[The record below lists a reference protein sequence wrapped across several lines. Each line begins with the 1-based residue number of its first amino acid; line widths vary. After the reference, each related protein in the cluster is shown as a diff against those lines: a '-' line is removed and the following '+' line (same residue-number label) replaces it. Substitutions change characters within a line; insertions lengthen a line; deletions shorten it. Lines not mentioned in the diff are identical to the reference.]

1 MKSWLDIKSTGR
13 LPHLAAIAVTIS
25 AVGGLYWVYT
35 HSQKLSLP
43 AFVTSQEKT
52 SSPAIPKI
60 AAIGYLEPQ
69 GEVIQLSASLPGE
82 GRPKIDKL
90 LVKQGD
96 IVKEGQIIAI
106 LDNNERLRAALNQ
119 AQSRAQIALA
129 RLQQVKAGAK
139 FGDIQAQNA
148 QFNRISAELEGQI
161 SVQKA
166 AIASLEAQ
174 LQGEKAA
181 QIAQINEI
189 KAKLRN
195 ADNDCR
201 RYDSL
206 HKDGAVS
213 IQERDRV
220 CLILETSQASLKA
233 ASANLERIERTL
245 KARIQEAKA
254 NLERTITTLDKQI
267 VVEKARLQS
276 VSEVRSVDVDLAQTE
291 LESARSDIEKAKAD
305 LALSYVKAP
314 KDGTILNVHTR
325 PGELIA
331 DKGIVELANTERM
344 YVTAQVYETD
354 ISRIRQGQIA
364 KIKSPGVAGELRGTV
379 EEIGLKI
386 GRKDVLGNDPVADV
400 DARVVEVKIRLHPLD
415 SQKVANLTNLQVSVI
430 IDDTPTSSPN

>member
-1 MKSWLDIKSTGR
+1 MKSWLSIKSTGR
-13 LPHLAAIAVTIS
+13 LSRLGAITLAVGTI
-25 AVGGLYWVYT
+25 GGLYWAYT
-35 HSQKLSLP
+35 RTDNLSLST
-43 AFVTSQEKT
+43 FVTSQETKPP
-52 SSPAIPKI
+52 SAVPQI

-69 GEVIQLSASLPGE
+69 GEVIEVSASLPGE

-96 IVKEGQIIAI
+96 WLKKGQIIAI
-106 LDNNERLRAALNQ
+106 LDNNERLRASLNQ

-148 QFNRISAELEGQI
+148 QFNRINAELEGQI

-174 LQGEKAA
+174 LQGEKAS

-189 KAKLRN
+189 EAKLRN

-213 IQERDRV
+213 VQERDRV
-220 CLILETSQASLKA
+220 CLILETSQASLSA
-233 ASANLERIERTL
+233 AIANLGRIEKTL
-245 KARIQEAKA
+245 KARIQEARA
-254 NLERTITTLDKQI
+254 NLARTITTLDKQI

-276 VSEVRSVDVDLAQTE
+276 VSEVRSVDVELAQTE
-291 LESARSDIEKAKAD
+291 LQSALSDIEKAKAD

-314 KDGTILNVHTR
+314 RDGTILNVHTR

-354 ISRIRQGQIA
+354 ISRVRQGQSA
-364 KIKSPGVAGELRGTV
+364 TIKSPGVTRELRGIV
-379 EEIGLKI
+379 EEVGFKI

-400 DARVVEVKIRLHPLD
+400 DARVVEVKIRLHPQD
-415 SQKVANLTNLQVSVI
+415 SQKVANLTNLQVNVI
-430 IDDTPTSSPN
+430 IDDASKPN

>member
-1 MKSWLDIKSTGR
+1 MKSWLSTKSTGR
-13 LPHLAAIAVTIS
+13 LPRLGALAVAVGTI
-25 AVGGLYWVYT
+25 GGLYWAYT
-35 HSQKLSLP
+35 RTENLSLP
-43 AFVTSQEKT
+43 TFVTSQETK
-52 SSPAIPKI
+52 PQRAVPQI

-69 GEVIQLSASLPGE
+69 GEVIEVSASLPGE

-90 LVKQGD
+90 LVKEGD
-96 IVKEGQIIAI
+96 TVKASQIIAI
-106 LDNNERLRAALNQ
+106 LDNNERLRASLNQ

-148 QFNRISAELEGQI
+148 QFNRINAELEGQI

-174 LQGEKAA
+174 LQGERAS

-189 KAKLRN
+189 EAKLRN

-206 HKDGAVS
+206 YKDGAVS
-213 IQERDRV
+213 VQERDRV
-220 CLILETSQASLKA
+220 CLILETSQASLTA
-233 ASANLERIERTL
+233 ATANLKRIEKTL
-245 KARIQEAKA
+245 KARIQEARA
-254 NLERTITTLDKQI
+254 NLARTITTLDKQI
-267 VVEKARLQS
+267 VVEKARLQA
-276 VSEVRSVDVDLAQTE
+276 VSEVRPVDVELAQTE
-291 LESARSDIEKAKAD
+291 LQSALSDIEKAKAD

-314 KDGTILNVHTR
+314 RDGKILNVHTR

-354 ISRIRQGQIA
+354 ISRVRQGQSA
-364 KIKSPGVAGELRGTV
+364 TIKSPGVAGDLRGIV
-379 EEIGLKI
+379 DEVGFKI

-400 DARVVEVKIRLHPLD
+400 DARVVEVKIRIHPQD
-415 SQKVANLTNLQVSVI
+415 SQKVANLTNLQVNVI
-430 IDDTPTSSPN
+430 IDDTPKTN